1 MLAVKYYYTLNK
13 GIIMTRLATK
23 PITIPQGVEVSFNNG
38 SVLVKSSKGEFSH
51 QLESFLNV
59 EITDNGLMLECNEK
73 NQKIKKSKMLWGTHY
88 ALIKNS
94 IIGLSQGFEKK
105 LQLVGVGYRVKV
117 QGKKINLVLG
127 YSHPINYDLPE
138 GVEAESPS
146 QTELTLKS
154 MNKQLLGQVASEIR
168 AYRPPEPYKGKGV
181 RYADEHIVRK
191 ETKKK

>member
-1 MLAVKYYYTLNK
+1 
-13 GIIMTRLATK
+13 MTRLASK
-23 PITIPQGVEVSFNNG
+23 PISIPQGVEVTFNNG
-38 SVLVKSSKGEFSH
+38 TVLVKSSKGEFTH
-51 QLESFLNV
+51 NLESFLKV
-59 EITDNGLMLECNEK
+59 EMTENGLMLECDEK
-73 NQKIKKSKMLWGTHY
+73 NKKIKKSKMLWGTHY
-88 ALIKNS
+88 SLIRNS
-94 IIGLSQGFEKK
+94 IIGLSEGFEKK

-138 GVEAESPS
+138 GVEAEAPS

-154 MNKQLLGQVASEIR
+154 KNKQLLGQVASEIR

-181 RYADEHIVRK
+181 RYADEHIIRK